1 MQSEICLRQF
11 GTWLLK
17 ESRRLPVGQ
26 EDEEGREARM
36 FLGTDP
42 NCSPGAGKLEA
53 MKKICRWRLW
63 WGVGTL
69 PDSGGFLNEQVEKLL
84 SESRDLV
91 RKS

>member
-1 MQSEICLRQF
+1 MQSEIFLRQF
-11 GTWLLK
+11 GTWELK
-17 ESRRLPVGQ
+17 GSRRLPIGQ
-26 EDEEGREARM
+26 EDEAGREARV
-36 FLGTDP
+36 FLVTDP
-42 NCSPGAGKLEA
+42 NYSPGAGKLEA

-69 PDSGGFLNEQVEKLL
+69 PDSGGFLNEQEEKPL